1 MVLLAGALIGMGG
14 TVGLAGADT
23 GTPLAVK
30 PLVAN
35 VSCRS
40 WLPDTLQ
47 SGMRPLVCSYSGNK
61 LVSAVAISNG
71 TVNVGRGALD
81 MRSERQGAGA

>member
-1 MVLLAGALIGMGG
+1 
-14 TVGLAGADT
+14 
-23 GTPLAVK
+23 
-30 PLVAN
+30 
-35 VSCRS
+35 
-40 WLPDTLQ
+40 
-47 SGMRPLVCSYSGNK
+47 MRPLVCSYSGNK